1 MVSPRVGDRR
11 LRSYRCSW
19 RPSNDVPQGLKLLH
33 IEKGLIAALESVAPP
48 KISASPQSQFL
59 HGLLCGGIARDQGI
73 QLFEEGAVALSRI
86 VRQRFAIV
94 GQVVKESFDTFFV

>member
-1 MVSPRVGDRR
+1 VLEIWYRRGWGGRR
-11 LRSYRCSW
+11 LRSYRCS
-19 RPSNDVPQGLKLLH
+19 RGPTNDVPQGLK
-33 IEKGLIAALESVAPP
+33 ALTPYRSAERAAPP

-59 HGLLCGGIARDQGI
+59 HGLLCGGITRDQGI

-94 GQVVKESFDTFFV
+94 GQVEKESFDTFSV